1 MTIMIN
7 YLCVLLLLISINL
20 HAEVWYQIGYKDTE
34 LECPDVI
41 EITKQHYVIS
51 NECYG
56 QEVDEYRIETGALTL
71 SNRLITFSNREVL
84 SRSFLQG
91 LSNTLSLDI
100 KQGASGEVQ
109 ILQGQNQ
116 FNFIIIN

>member
-7 YLCVLLLLISINL
+7 YLSVLLLFISVNL

-56 QEVDEYRIETGALTL
+56 HEQDDYQIERGLLTL
-71 SNRLITFSNREVL
+71 SNRRITFSNRDVL

-91 LSNTLSLDI
+91 VSNTLSLDI
-100 KQGASGEVQ
+100 KQGTSGVVQ
-109 ILQGQNQ
+109 LRQGQNL
-116 FNFIIIN
+116 FNFLVIE